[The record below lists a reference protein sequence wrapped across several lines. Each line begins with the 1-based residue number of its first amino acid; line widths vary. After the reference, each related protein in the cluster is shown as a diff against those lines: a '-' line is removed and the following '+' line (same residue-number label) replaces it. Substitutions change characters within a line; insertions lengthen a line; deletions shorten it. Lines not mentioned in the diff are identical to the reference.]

1 MTELALRVLYM
12 GLMAAV
18 VAGIVL
24 PLRWGAKRLRLPAGL
39 CVVLWLVVLV
49 RMALPVGLATS
60 TLSLLRWSAPAVER
74 QVASVSQAVAG
85 PAAEVALP
93 PVQTDG
99 PGPDLVPAIAPA
111 EERAPVQAPPAE
123 PVRWQEALP
132 WLWLAGV
139 LVLWGY
145 TAVSWVLLRLRLRTA
160 VRRESLGGT
169 HYWESGWVSSPFV
182 FGLLRPRVY
191 VPLGLEGDTL
201 DWVLRH
207 EYAHLRLKHHWI
219 KVLFFLA
226 LGLHWYN
233 PVLWLGWVL
242 FCRDLEVHCDEVVLR
257 AAPGGQKAY
266 SSALLALAAPGRGPL
281 LPPGFGET
289 GVKERIRRALAY
301 RRPGR
306 AVVVVAVLLGVLLA
320 VGLGCDPVY
329 APLPDETPD
338 LKVQSDFAVR
348 YPMEA
353 VPPEV
358 QARLASEYGM
368 DLDVQMLDGAALH
381 WSKISPMDLSTSPLP
396 VPGWTEDGYP
406 IGFTLFQPEAT
417 LELYLEGEAAPDL
430 VTCTEYLYDEETD
443 RWTAPRQLEGPSG
456 LNGVDGQYW
465 MRLDRRADAAGT
477 GMEHRLLR
485 VACTWDNGKDTRT
498 LEYPVLLQMPSVAA
512 DDPLLEPIL
521 MVDGSRIQPE
531 DTAYVDYG
539 KYVHITDPRGRSGT
553 YTLERSQSETG
564 PRTFVSG
571 STITAESQGGFG
583 FRLFP
588 MGEGAER
595 YRDELQYYTLTYT
608 WEDGTEDVY
617 TFALYAL
624 LPRPEVDAGGR
635 RIKPALSDEW
645 QDLTALLPAP
655 AEWADQEPP
664 GRNEAVTLAGVPA
677 DLLVAFPTA
686 QTGWAVACIGR
697 GAADGDTYVYYSNDG
712 GNSWTEVGRPQREN
726 GALRR
731 PCVFYAEPWDDSK
744 ALLAFGMSEDAPVFR
759 TTDCGQTW
767 EELALPLPEDAKECV
782 EIVSDT
788 TIVFSSKS
796 DPETRYTFYALNA
809 EQDRWELV
817 SHLEDPERIPLWE
830 LPPIRWHSYGSD
842 EEYVDTFAYMN
853 APIQPFGAVKG
864 TEIALYAI
872 YALTSEDERE
882 PALLLRSGD
891 HLDVLP
897 VSGWEA
903 PWRGNAQLTL
913 KDYDGDGTEELS
925 LLLYEGH
932 GTGISVWGLYMLEP
946 DGAGWRLAA
955 SMPGLDLVD
964 TLDLTQYDV
973 PEQTVVGMQVHFTP
987 EGDRFTLSVG
997 LCSTEA
1003 PYTLQYTGDLV
1014 GQVSYNGT
1022 DLVIGDMDYTPGYIG

>member
-18 VAGIVL
+18 VTGIVL

-99 PGPDLVPAIAPA
+99 PGPDLVPAIVPA

-123 PVRWQEALP
+123 PIRWQEALP

-145 TAVSWVLLRLRLRTA
+145 TAVPWVLLRLRLRTA
-160 VRRESLGGT
+160 VRQESLGGT

-266 SSALLALAAPGRGPL
+266 SSALLALAAPRRGPL

-306 AVVVVAVLLGVLLA
+306 AAVVVAVLLGVLLA

-329 APLPDETPD
+329 APLPDETPA
-338 LKVQSDFAVR
+338 LTVQSDLSS
-348 YPMEA
+348 PQQKEIKEEA
-353 VPPEV
+353 
-358 QARLASEYGM
+358 
-368 DLDVQMLDGAALH
+368 
-381 WSKISPMDLSTSPLP
+381 LSTKELPLP
-396 VPGWTEDGYP
+396 KWSSEEDP
-406 IGFTLFQPEAT
+406 DLPNWVSLPQPEAT

-430 VTCTEYLYDEETD
+430 VTCTEYLYDEETG
-443 RWTAPRQLEGPSG
+443 RWTAPLELEGPSG

-465 MRLDRRADAAGT
+465 VRLERRADSLGT
-477 GMEHRLLR
+477 GMEYRLLR

-498 LEYPVLLQMPSVAA
+498 LEYPVLLQMPSVAV

-624 LPRPEVDAGGR
+624 LPRPEVDASGR

-655 AEWADQEPP
+655 AEWADQEQA

-830 LPPIRWHSYGSD
+830 LPPHP
-842 EEYVDTFAYMN
+842 M
-853 APIQPFGAVKG
+853 
-864 TEIALYAI
+864 
-872 YALTSEDERE
+872 
-882 PALLLRSGD
+882 
-891 HLDVLP
+891 
-897 VSGWEA
+897 
-903 PWRGNAQLTL
+903 AQLR
-913 KDYDGDGTEELS
+913 E
-925 LLLYEGH
+925 
-932 GTGISVWGLYMLEP
+932 
-946 DGAGWRLAA
+946 
-955 SMPGLDLVD
+955 
-964 TLDLTQYDV
+964 
-973 PEQTVVGMQVHFTP
+973 
-987 EGDRFTLSVG
+987 
-997 LCSTEA
+997 
-1003 PYTLQYTGDLV
+1003 
-1014 GQVSYNGT
+1014 
-1022 DLVIGDMDYTPGYIG
+1022 

>member
-1 MTELALRVLYM
+1 
-12 GLMAAV
+12 
-18 VAGIVL
+18 
-24 PLRWGAKRLRLPAGL
+24 
-39 CVVLWLVVLV
+39 
-49 RMALPVGLATS
+49 
-60 TLSLLRWSAPAVER
+60 
-74 QVASVSQAVAG
+74 
-85 PAAEVALP
+85 
-93 PVQTDG
+93 
-99 PGPDLVPAIAPA
+99 
-111 EERAPVQAPPAE
+111 
-123 PVRWQEALP
+123 
-132 WLWLAGV
+132 
-139 LVLWGY
+139 
-145 TAVSWVLLRLRLRTA
+145 
-160 VRRESLGGT
+160 
-169 HYWESGWVSSPFV
+169 
-182 FGLLRPRVY
+182 
-191 VPLGLEGDTL
+191 
-201 DWVLRH
+201 
-207 EYAHLRLKHHWI
+207 
-219 KVLFFLA
+219 
-226 LGLHWYN
+226 
-233 PVLWLGWVL
+233 
-242 FCRDLEVHCDEVVLR
+242 
-257 AAPGGQKAY
+257 
-266 SSALLALAAPGRGPL
+266 
-281 LPPGFGET
+281 
-289 GVKERIRRALAY
+289 
-301 RRPGR
+301 
-306 AVVVVAVLLGVLLA
+306 
-320 VGLGCDPVY
+320 
-329 APLPDETPD
+329 
-338 LKVQSDFAVR
+338 
-348 YPMEA
+348 
-353 VPPEV
+353 
-358 QARLASEYGM
+358 
-368 DLDVQMLDGAALH
+368 
-381 WSKISPMDLSTSPLP
+381 
-396 VPGWTEDGYP
+396 
-406 IGFTLFQPEAT
+406 
-417 LELYLEGEAAPDL
+417 
-430 VTCTEYLYDEETD
+430 
-443 RWTAPRQLEGPSG
+443 
-456 LNGVDGQYW
+456 
-465 MRLDRRADAAGT
+465 
-477 GMEHRLLR
+477 
-485 VACTWDNGKDTRT
+485 
-498 LEYPVLLQMPSVAA
+498 
-512 DDPLLEPIL
+512 

-571 STITAESQGGFG
+571 SAITAESQGGFG

-655 AEWADQEPP
+655 AEWADQEQA

-830 LPPIRWHSYGSD
+830 LPPIRWHSYGGD

-1003 PYTLQYTGDLV
+1003 PYTLHYTGDLV
-1014 GQVSYNGT
+1014 GEVSYNGT

>member
-18 VAGIVL
+18 VTGIVL

-111 EERAPVQAPPAE
+111 EERVPVQVPPAE

-145 TAVSWVLLRLRLRTA
+145 TAVSWVRLRLRLRTA

-207 EYAHLRLKHHWI
+207 EYAHLRLKHHWM

-266 SSALLALAAPGRGPL
+266 SSALLALAAPRRGPL

-306 AVVVVAVLLGVLLA
+306 AAVVVAVLLGVLLA

-329 APLPDETPD
+329 APLPDETPA
-338 LKVQSDFAVR
+338 LTVQSDLSS
-348 YPMEA
+348 PQQKEIKEEA
-353 VPPEV
+353 
-358 QARLASEYGM
+358 
-368 DLDVQMLDGAALH
+368 
-381 WSKISPMDLSTSPLP
+381 LSTKELPLP
-396 VPGWTEDGYP
+396 KWSSEEDP
-406 IGFTLFQPEAT
+406 DLPNWVSLPQPEAT

-430 VTCTEYLYDEETD
+430 VTCTEYLYDEETG
-443 RWTAPRQLEGPSG
+443 RWTAPLELEGPSG

-465 MRLDRRADAAGT
+465 VRLERRADSLGT
-477 GMEHRLLR
+477 GMEYRLLR

-498 LEYPVLLQMPSVAA
+498 LEYPVLLRMPSVAV

-595 YRDELQYYTLTYT
+595 YRDERQYYTLTYT
-608 WEDGTEDVY
+608 WEDGTEEVY

-624 LPRPEVDAGGR
+624 LPRPEVDASGR

-655 AEWADQEPP
+655 AEWADQEPA

-686 QTGWAVACIGR
+686 QTGWAVACIGQI
-697 GAADGDTYVYYSNDG
+697 
-712 GNSWTEVGRPQREN
+712 GR
-726 GALRR
+726 AH
-731 PCVFYAEPWDDSK
+731 V
-744 ALLAFGMSEDAPVFR
+744 
-759 TTDCGQTW
+759 
-767 EELALPLPEDAKECV
+767 
-782 EIVSDT
+782 
-788 TIVFSSKS
+788 
-796 DPETRYTFYALNA
+796 
-809 EQDRWELV
+809 
-817 SHLEDPERIPLWE
+817 
-830 LPPIRWHSYGSD
+830 
-842 EEYVDTFAYMN
+842 
-853 APIQPFGAVKG
+853 
-864 TEIALYAI
+864 
-872 YALTSEDERE
+872 
-882 PALLLRSGD
+882 
-891 HLDVLP
+891 
-897 VSGWEA
+897 
-903 PWRGNAQLTL
+903 
-913 KDYDGDGTEELS
+913 
-925 LLLYEGH
+925 
-932 GTGISVWGLYMLEP
+932 
-946 DGAGWRLAA
+946 
-955 SMPGLDLVD
+955 
-964 TLDLTQYDV
+964 
-973 PEQTVVGMQVHFTP
+973 
-987 EGDRFTLSVG
+987 
-997 LCSTEA
+997 
-1003 PYTLQYTGDLV
+1003 
-1014 GQVSYNGT
+1014 
-1022 DLVIGDMDYTPGYIG
+1022 

>member
-18 VAGIVL
+18 VTGIVL
-24 PLRWGAKRLRLPAGL
+24 PLRLGAKRLRLPAGL

-111 EERAPVQAPPAE
+111 EERVPVQAPPAE
-123 PVRWQEALP
+123 PIRWQEALP

-266 SSALLALAAPGRGPL
+266 SSALLALAAPRRGPL

-306 AVVVVAVLLGVLLA
+306 AAVVVAVLLGVLLA

-329 APLPDETPD
+329 APLPEETPD
-338 LKVQSDFAVR
+338 LTVQSDLSS
-348 YPMEA
+348 PQQKEIKEEA
-353 VPPEV
+353 
-358 QARLASEYGM
+358 
-368 DLDVQMLDGAALH
+368 
-381 WSKISPMDLSTSPLP
+381 LSTKELPLP
-396 VPGWTEDGYP
+396 KWSSEEDP
-406 IGFTLFQPEAT
+406 DLPNWVSLPQPEAT

-430 VTCTEYLYDEETD
+430 VTCTEYLYDEETG
-443 RWTAPRQLEGPSG
+443 RWTAPLELEGPSG

-465 MRLDRRADAAGT
+465 VRLERRADSLGT
-477 GMEHRLLR
+477 GMEYRLLR

-498 LEYPVLLQMPSVAA
+498 LEYPVLLQMPSVAV

-595 YRDELQYYTLTYT
+595 YRDERQYYTLTYT
-608 WEDGTEDVY
+608 WEDGTEEVY

-624 LPRPEVDAGGR
+624 LPRPEVDASGR

-655 AEWADQEPP
+655 AEWADQEQA

-842 EEYVDTFAYMN
+842 EEYVDTFAYMKEL
-853 APIQPFGAVKG
+853 IQPYDAVKG
-864 TEIALYAI
+864 TEIAL
-872 YALTSEDERE
+872 
-882 PALLLRSGD
+882 
-891 HLDVLP
+891 
-897 VSGWEA
+897 
-903 PWRGNAQLTL
+903 
-913 KDYDGDGTEELS
+913 
-925 LLLYEGH
+925 
-932 GTGISVWGLYMLEP
+932 
-946 DGAGWRLAA
+946 
-955 SMPGLDLVD
+955 
-964 TLDLTQYDV
+964 
-973 PEQTVVGMQVHFTP
+973 
-987 EGDRFTLSVG
+987 
-997 LCSTEA
+997 
-1003 PYTLQYTGDLV
+1003 
-1014 GQVSYNGT
+1014 
-1022 DLVIGDMDYTPGYIG
+1022 